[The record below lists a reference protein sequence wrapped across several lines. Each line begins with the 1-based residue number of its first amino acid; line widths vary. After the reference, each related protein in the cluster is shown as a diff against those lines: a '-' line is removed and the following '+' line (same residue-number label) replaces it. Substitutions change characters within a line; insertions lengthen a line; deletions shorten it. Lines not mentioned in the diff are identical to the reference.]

1 MQEEGRSAVPGSVE
15 SKGKRVSAL
24 GVENHST
31 ASTNSTRNPV
41 GKGEILSLVLLE

>member
-1 MQEEGRSAVPGSVE
+1 MPGSVE

-31 ASTNSTRNPV
+31 ASTGDKLNKEPS
-41 GKGEILSLVLLE
+41 GKGGNTKFSFT